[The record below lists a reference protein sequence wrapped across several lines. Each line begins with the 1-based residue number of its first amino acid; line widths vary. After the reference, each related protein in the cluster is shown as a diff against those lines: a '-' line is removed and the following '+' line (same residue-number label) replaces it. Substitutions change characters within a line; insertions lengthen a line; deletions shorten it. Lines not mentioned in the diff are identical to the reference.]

1 MSIIG
6 KVSRLAAACTAVLAM
21 TAMAGDEAGTVK
33 TVKGEVTVWRQA
45 QKLPATVGFKLLA
58 ADKVTTGADSAV
70 GITLR
75 DNTMLSAGPRSS
87 LTLEQFAFNPTT
99 NEGTID
105 TSLKRGTLS
114 VISGKIAKA
123 SPGSVRF
130 RTPTVTLGVRG
141 TEFVM
146 EATGTE
152 D

>member
-1 MSIIG
+1 MSIS
-6 KVSRLAAACTAVLAM
+6 KAQRLLASCTVLLAV
-21 TAMAGDEAGTVK
+21 TAMAGDEAGTIK
-33 TVKGEVTVWRQA
+33 TMRGDVTVWRQA
-45 QKLPATVGFKLLA
+45 QKLPASVGLKLQA

-114 VISGKIAKA
+114 VISGKVAKA

-146 EATGTE
+146 EAVGTE